1 MVLMVP
7 VRGPEPSPN
16 WLGGLLPEGD
26 THHFPHPN
34 AEQDQYL
41 QGSTTARCY
50 VPRTPLTD
58 VLSEGA
64 GARTRSII
72 VQAQTRACPVMGF
85 GFRILLKELL
95 GQREVLEGSVL
106 AGLLNTALQFL
117 HVGRSAYRAAQSR
130 ADGIKEGTWLGRQI
144 PFAQPTS

>member
-1 MVLMVP
+1 
-7 VRGPEPSPN
+7 
-16 WLGGLLPEGD
+16 
-26 THHFPHPN
+26 
-34 AEQDQYL
+34 
-41 QGSTTARCY
+41 
-50 VPRTPLTD
+50 
-58 VLSEGA
+58 
-64 GARTRSII
+64 
-72 VQAQTRACPVMGF
+72 MGF

-130 ADGIKEGTWLGRQI
+130 ADGIKDGTWLGHQI